1 MPSGCRAPV
10 IHVLRSSSAR
20 CKHCLR
26 VAAGVYADL
35 DFESLRNL
43 EPLLRGRQVLLA
55 AMTAEAGFVHNI
67 PNAWMASVRRH
78 PFWLFVLQ
86 EITRTVGA
94 GDFTRRARVR
104 ARLLRYHQTDAAPP
118 MHCVHVQGS
127 QCHALADAGSAEWP
141 GMERGRRRCFLSV
154 LKGQLCARARVDA
167 VEHTTGPIMLGR
179 AVEAFRRA
187 NGTGL
192 TVLEPGVIYP
202 VNWRVTMHLHDT
214 PTEENAM
221 TACDPFNSAFS
232 NERCKALFPDAYAIT
247 YWAHTWAPPGY

>member
-1 MPSGCRAPV
+1 MLGLCVWQVHASLCLHEQKCVMFRTASGV
-10 IHVLRSSSAR
+10 IMCHQGAKRQQKHVLCRSSAL

-94 GDFTRRARVR
+94 GDFTRRVR
-104 ARLLRYHQTDAAPP
+104 MSARLLLSRKVRLHDS
-118 MHCVHVQGS
+118 CVHAQRS
-127 QCHALADAGSAEWP
+127 QCHALADAGSAKAI
-141 GMERGRRRCFLSV
+141 G
-154 LKGQLCARARVDA
+154 
-167 VEHTTGPIMLGR
+167 T
-179 AVEAFRRA
+179 
-187 NGTGL
+187 NGT
-192 TVLEPGVIYP
+192 YK
-202 VNWRVTMHLHDT
+202 
-214 PTEENAM
+214 
-221 TACDPFNSAFS
+221 C
-232 NERCKALFPDAYAIT
+232 
-247 YWAHTWAPPGY
+247 